1 MTWDKH
7 TNLRIQQLQP
17 QMKEKTIEFINR
29 AESELGI
36 KLQVTSAFRSFEEQE
51 KLYAQGRTLPGK
63 IVTWAKPGESY
74 HNLGLAIDVI
84 EIKDGKALWENPN
97 WSKIGELGESMGFTW
112 GGRWKMKDLPHFQ
125 FSHK

>member
-36 KLQVTSAFRSFEEQE
+36 KLRVTSAFRSFEEQE
-51 KLYAQGRTLPGK
+51 KLYAKGRTLPGK

-74 HNLGLAIDVI
+74 HNLGLAIDVV

-97 WSKIGELGESMGFTW
+97 WSKIGELGESMDFTW
-112 GGRWKMKDLPHFQ
+112 GGRWKKKDLPHFQ
-125 FSHK
+125 ISIK